1 MSAPRSLLLVPIL
14 LSVVGCGGDPRVP
27 AAPPPG
33 VPVSRA
39 PAPIPVHVS
48 IDEAPATGEL
58 IASAT
63 ASAQPPVIMPAA
75 VPLSREQCVRLALVA
90 NRSYLQRAGAR
101 ERARLSAEIALAERY
116 RPMLRAD
123 YTAVTE
129 APDGGSGRVA
139 ADLPLVG
146 VQVTPFATSNWTDD
160 TEEYTSTYGVA
171 LSRRV
176 FALSEHARLRLP
188 LSQAEVDYLAAAYE
202 LLAEA
207 KRLERDVT
215 RAFLAVQNAQARV
228 RVRQERVT
236 DAKSF
241 LDNVEQ
247 NVELGFRPRADR
259 LFADI
264 SLNQAEAD
272 LVRERAAERD
282 AIERLL
288 NLLSMPLD
296 ASIDLQPEDLND
308 LPHLPANF
316 ASDLALVL
324 HRHEEILV
332 QDARLDLLDQRQR
345 VTRDEVAPE
354 VTATFTAE
362 RRMTGT
368 GPFGT
373 EIEDDDRLSLRF
385 DLNLPLD
392 GQRVERARLEQ
403 IRRQIL
409 DQRLERA
416 QIVARL
422 EQELRATWRSWERSR
437 TEAELAVAR
446 VIIERDRLEAVLA
459 RYEAGEVDNLEVTRA
474 KQSLDDA
481 EVRLLDARI
490 GLVNTA
496 AEYRALLP
504 AVWPDG
510 TERP

>member
-1 MSAPRSLLLVPIL
+1 MRVALL
-14 LSVVGCGGDPRVP
+14 
-27 AAPPPG
+27 
-33 VPVSRA
+33 
-39 PAPIPVHVS
+39 
-48 IDEAPATGEL
+48 
-58 IASAT
+58 
-63 ASAQPPVIMPAA
+63 
-75 VPLSREQCVRLALVA
+75 A

-101 ERARLSAEIALAERY
+101 ERARLGAEIALAERY

-129 APDGGSGRVA
+129 ASDGGFGRVA
-139 ADLPLVG
+139 ADLPLIG
-146 VQVTPFATSNWTDD
+146 VQVTPFATSQWSDANDLHV
-160 TEEYTSTYGVA
+160 STYGVA
-171 LSRRV
+171 VSRRI
-176 FALSEHARLRLP
+176 FALSEQARLRLP
-188 LSQAEVDYLAAAYE
+188 LSQAEVEYLAAAYD

-282 AIERLL
+282 AVERLL

-296 ASIDLQPEDLND
+296 ASIDLQPEDLDD
-308 LPHLPANF
+308 LPELPADF
-316 ASDLALVL
+316 VSDLALVL
-324 HRHEEILV
+324 RSHEDIVV

-345 VTRDEVAPE
+345 VTRDGVAPE

-373 EIEDDDRLSLRF
+373 EIEDDDRLSLRL

-392 GQRVERARLEQ
+392 GQRVERARLAQ

-422 EQELRATWRSWERSR
+422 EQDLRATWRSWERSR

-446 VIIERDRLEAVLA
+446 VVTERDRLDAVLV

-504 AVWPDG
+504 AVRPDG
-510 TERP
+510 IDRP